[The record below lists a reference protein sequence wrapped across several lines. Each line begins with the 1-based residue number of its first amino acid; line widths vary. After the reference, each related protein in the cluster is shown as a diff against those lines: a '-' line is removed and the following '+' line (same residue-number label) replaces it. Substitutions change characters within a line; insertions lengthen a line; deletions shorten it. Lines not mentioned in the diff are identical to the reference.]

1 VIVPL
6 PDGAPCGVVLGAG
19 THDITAWLAYTPPET
34 ERAALGGQQQCT
46 AALLRVLHTAVDV
59 LHGAQLSQQI
69 QQPAGMVTHHVR
81 LAVPSDATPSKVLR
95 ALCGADESADGW
107 PPGEGNMRAV
117 CLDATL
123 RVLSTRN
130 CVAHVALT
138 APAGSHAVPLVRIL
152 YAGSANTQSGATDAA
167 TSTLQA
173 REALLLRTMQRWQGS
188 GSPAMQR
195 QSEARTDGRQLAQR
209 DALRAKVMACQVR
222 VCVCGVFTPC
232 VATRLILLMSCRT
245 CLMLR
250 PGCAHKRCFL
260 GHPNLRGWRRVR
272 LLTPQLLRRTQTLCT
287 ATPLCVAAQMQMRW
301 SAADAM
307 TSEKRPVRK
316 EPPTSY

>member
-1 VIVPL
+1 MNLQMDGRLEKAICGPCAWMSPSGCCPL
-6 PDGAPCGVVLGAG
+6 AIASRTSP
-19 THDITAWLAYTPPET
+19 
-34 ERAALGGQQQCT
+34 
-46 AALLRVLHTAVDV
+46 
-59 LHGAQLSQQI
+59 SQR
-69 QQPAGMVTHHVR
+69 QPAVM
-81 LAVPSDATPSKVLR
+81 LFLWCAFS
-95 ALCGADESADGW
+95 
-107 PPGEGNMRAV
+107 M
-117 CLDATL
+117 LDQRTL
-123 RVLSTRN
+123 RV
-130 CVAHVALT
+130 APLT
-138 APAGSHAVPLVRIL
+138 PPL
-152 YAGSANTQSGATDAA
+152 Q
-167 TSTLQA
+167 LQA

-188 GSPAMQR
+188 GSPAMQQ

-316 EPPTSY
+316 EHTDELLTPGRCSTPDSHLLRTQEFSNCECVGLLLRSVTQSLEGRRLVLCQLRQRLAVNHNVLRRKAIYQLVVFQLCRSELVSATGHRQADKDHRVGANT